1 MRFTIT
7 TGGSRGDLE
16 PCLALGSGLKAAGHR
31 VRIAT
36 HNTYETFVRSC
47 GLQFAPVYG
56 DPASDMRRITGMGKE
71 RGIISYALQVR
82 RNIEQARL
90 QRMLNDYR
98 DACQDSDVVI
108 YDYAGFLGCF
118 VAEALDVPFIGAFAE
133 PLIAPTVEF
142 RSPLMPGLLET
153 TSGSSFRSLYNRM
166 SHVAAGQLFWQT
178 LRPFI
183 NDGLRNALGQSPIP
197 FRGPFEQAKQG
208 NRLSLFGFSPNV
220 LGLPRDWPP
229 SYHVTGF
236 WFLEDHRDWQ
246 PPEDLA
252 DFLADG
258 PPPICITLGSI
269 VESDPQMITKLIVDS
284 LESSGQRAILQAG
297 WSGLGRMNL
306 PDNVLRVGEVPHD
319 WLFPQVSA
327 VVHHGGSGTTASAL
341 RAGKP
346 SVVIPWFSSQPF
358 WGDTV
363 AGLGVATPPIPRD
376 ELSSK
381 RLEKR
386 IEQATTDDEMRGAA
400 ERLAVLISEESGVM
414 EAVRLIED
422 SLGVSEQSTP

>member
-1 MRFTIT
+1 
-7 TGGSRGDLE
+7 
-16 PCLALGSGLKAAGHR
+16 
-31 VRIAT
+31 
-36 HNTYETFVRSC
+36 
-47 GLQFAPVYG
+47 
-56 DPASDMRRITGMGKE
+56 MGKE
-71 RGIISYALQVR
+71 RGVISYALQVR
-82 RNIEQARL
+82 RNIEQDGL

-98 DACQDSDVVI
+98 DACRDSDVVI

-118 VAEALDVPFIGAFAE
+118 VAEALDVTVIGTFAE

-142 RSPLMPGLLET
+142 RSPLMPGLLDT
-153 TSGSSFRSLYNRM
+153 TSSSSFGGLYNRM

-183 NDGLRNALGQSPIP
+183 NDGLISALGKSPIP
-197 FRGPFEQAKQG
+197 FRGPFKQAKQN

-220 LGLPRDWPP
+220 LDRPKDWPS

-236 WFLEDHRDWQ
+236 WFLDNHGSWQ
-246 PPEDLA
+246 PPEELA
-252 DFLADG
+252 DFLAEG

-269 VESDPQMITKLIVDS
+269 VESDPQVITKLIVDS

-319 WLFPQVSA
+319 WLFPQVAA
-327 VVHHGGSGTTASAL
+327 VVHHGGAETTASAL

-346 SVVIPWFSSQPF
+346 SVIIPWFSSQPF
-358 WGDTV
+358 WADTV
-363 AGLGVATPPIPRD
+363 VRLGVATPPIPRD
-376 ELSSK
+376 ELSSR
-381 RLEKR
+381 RLEKH
-386 IEQATTDDEMRGAA
+386 IEQATTDDEMRDAA
-400 ERLAVLISEESGVM
+400 ERLAALISEEHGVI

-422 SLGVSEQSTP
+422 NLGIPKQSTP